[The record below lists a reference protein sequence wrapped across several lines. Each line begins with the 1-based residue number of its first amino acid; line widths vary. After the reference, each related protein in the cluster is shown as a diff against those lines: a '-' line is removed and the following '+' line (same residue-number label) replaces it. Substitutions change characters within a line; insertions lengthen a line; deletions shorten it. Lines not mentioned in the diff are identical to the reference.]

1 MKVVRAGLLAVIA
14 AASAE
19 TALAQLP
26 PPPEV
31 VLPPQVVRPDGITK
45 TPRPRADLTPPD
57 YPVQARRLG
66 LAGETRLTLCVD
78 ADGRPHDAVV
88 AKSSGSDLLDQAALD
103 WVAEGGAW
111 FEPAERDGVPVA
123 MCDYSFTYVWSLQ
136 AAPDSASPIF
146 SFPAPKTYPRA
157 DSLPEADRPV
167 MLTRPPAPPYPA
179 SAIAARKEGR
189 VTLSLCLKADGSI
202 GAVRP
207 LQTAGSDDLVMMTLF
222 WVSQAKF
229 SPAKKDGK
237 PIAVCAVEVDY
248 DWKLPE

>member
-1 MKVVRAGLLAVIA
+1 MRTMRAGLLAVA
-14 AASAE
+14 ALAGAP
-19 TALAQLP
+19 ALAQLP
-26 PPPEV
+26 PPPPQV
-31 VLPPQVVRPDGITK
+31 VLPDVALPDGLTK
-45 TPRPRADLTPPD
+45 RPRPRADLTPPQ

-66 LAGETRLTLCVD
+66 HSGETRLTLCVD
-78 ADGRPHDAVV
+78 EDGRPHDAVI

-103 WVAEGGAW
+103 WIADGAR

-123 MCDYSFTYVWSLQ
+123 MCDYSFTYVWNLEE
-136 AAPDSASPIF
+136 AGDGASPIF
-146 SFPAPKTYPRA
+146 SFPMPKTYPRA

-179 SAIAARKEGR
+179 SAIAAGKEGR

-207 LQTAGSDDLVMMTLF
+207 LRTAGSDDLVMMTLY

-229 SPAKKDGK
+229 SAAKKDGK